1 MAEKVRSLVHRLSG
15 RADEYELLQL
25 DERHAHLR
33 FIGPFEGS
41 DVVWD
46 TRIEALGS
54 ADTQRYIDIGEQD
67 KHGIAL
73 RIGLPLDSLNVPVL
87 AMSVRMIRQYKLLRR
102 GRYVFDD
109 NGPMRPQK
117 VISGGQTGVDR
128 AALDAAL
135 ALGIPVGGY
144 CPRGR
149 RAEDGPIATSYPLT
163 ETVSADYPERTARN
177 VREADGT
184 LILTLGAPSGGTT
197 LTREL
202 AERHGKPCL
211 VIDLSQPA
219 DMNATR
225 IWIAR
230 HGIRT
235 LNVAG
240 PRESSRP
247 GIYGQARDFLQR
259 VLAVHR

>member
-1 MAEKVRSLVHRLSG
+1 MADKVRSLVHRLSG
-15 RADEYELLQL
+15 RADQYELLQL
-25 DERHAHLR
+25 EERHAHLR

-46 TRIEALGS
+46 ARIEALGS
-54 ADTQRYIDIGEQD
+54 ADTQRYIDIGEQN

-73 RIGLPLDSLNVPVL
+73 RIGLPLDSLSVPVV

-109 NGPMRPQK
+109 SGPVRPQK
-117 VISGGQTGVDR
+117 IISGGQTGVDR

-135 ALGIPVGGY
+135 ALDIPVGGY

-149 RAEDGPIATSYPLT
+149 RAEDGRIAASYPLT
-163 ETVSADYPERTARN
+163 ETTSADYPERTARN

-184 LILTLGAPSGGTT
+184 LILTRGTPSGGTA

-211 VIDLSQPA
+211 VIDLDQPA
-219 DMNATR
+219 DVHATR

-247 GIYGQARDFLQR
+247 GIYRQAREFLQH